1 MTKPI
6 KKAGF
11 AQGIYEQSATAKE
24 TLGTLR
30 ITQDGRKFRYAKA
43 GAAALNPGKIG
54 LAASLNADHVNEA
67 ILAAVAVG
75 TYTLD
80 LTVTAGTAIAA
91 NELRGGYF
99 QINDAAGEGQNLMI
113 AGNSAISAS
122 GTAIQVALD
131 DPIRVALTTSS
142 EFTLVKSPWYAVYE
156 SATAEQMVA
165 GVAPIDVTTLYY
177 YWAQT
182 GGVANVLQEAT
193 DAVGCNMC
201 VSTATAGAVVSV
213 TTTAVVAGLPIVG
226 YNYGTAA
233 GAGGEYS
240 PVFLTID

>member
-43 GAAALNPGKIG
+43 GAADLVAGNMGLGAALN
-54 LAASLNADHVNEA
+54 AAHVNEA
-67 ILAAVAVG
+67 ILAAVAIG
-75 TYTLD
+75 SGSLD
-80 LTVTAGTAIAA
+80 LTVTAGSALAA
-91 NELRGGYF
+91 NQLKGGYF
-99 QINDAAGEGQNLMI
+99 QVTDGTGQGQNLMI
-113 AGNSAISAS
+113 AGNSVISAS
-122 GTAIQVALD
+122 GTAIQIALDDGIKVALD
-131 DPIRVALTTSS
+131 TTS
-142 EFTLVKSPWYAVYE
+142 EFTLVQSPWYATYE
-156 SATAEQMVA
+156 SATGEAMVA
-165 GVAPIDVTTLYY
+165 GVAPIAVTTLYY

-182 GGVANVLQEAT
+182 GGIANVLQEAT

-201 VSTATAGAVVSV
+201 VSTATAGAVVSQ
-213 TTTAVVAGLPIVG
+213 TNGGIDADLPKVG
-226 YNYGTAA
+226 VQYGTAGVA
-233 GAGGEYS
+233 GEYT

>member
-24 TLGTLR
+24 TLGTIR

-43 GAAALNPGKIG
+43 GASDLVAGKIG
-54 LAASLNADHVNEA
+54 LGASLDAAHVNEA
-67 ILAAVAVG
+67 ITAAVAIG

-91 NELRGGYF
+91 NGLRGGYF
-99 QINDAAGEGQNLMI
+99 QVEDGTGEGQNLQI

-122 GTAIQVALD
+122 GTSIQVSLE
-131 DPIRVALTTSS
+131 DPIRVALDTTS
-142 EFTLVKSPWYAVYE
+142 EFSLVRSPWYAVYE
-156 SATAEQMVA
+156 SATGEQMPA
-165 GVAPIDVTTLYY
+165 GVAPIAVTTLYY

-182 GGVANVLQEAT
+182 GGVANCLQEGT
-193 DAVGCNMC
+193 PAVGTNL
-201 VSTATAGAVVSV
+201 VISTSTAGSV
-213 TTTAVVAGLPIVG
+213 AAATSGIDIDLPIVG
-226 YNYGTAA
+226 YTYGTAGVA
-233 GAGGEYS
+233 GEYT

>member
-43 GAAALNPGKIG
+43 GAAALAAGKMG
-54 LAASLNADHVNEA
+54 LGAALNAAHVNEI
-67 ILAAVAVG
+67 ILAAVAIG
-75 TYTLD
+75 AYTLD
-80 LTVTAGTAIAA
+80 LTVTAGSALAE
-91 NELRGGYF
+91 NQLKGGYF
-99 QINDAAGEGQNLMI
+99 MTMDATGEGQCYLI

-122 GTAIQVALD
+122 GTSIQIALD
-131 DPIRVALTTSS
+131 DPIRVALDTTS
-142 EFTLVKSPWYAVYE
+142 EFSLVQSPWYAVYE
-156 SATAEQMVA
+156 SATGEAMVA
-165 GVAPIDVTTLYY
+165 GVAPIAVTTLYY

-182 GGVANVLQEAT
+182 GGIANVLQEGT
-193 DAVGCNMC
+193 DAVGCNMT

-213 TTTAVVAGLPIVG
+213 ADGAIDADLPLVG
-226 YNYGTAA
+226 IQYGTAGVA
-233 GAGGEYS
+233 GEYT

>member
-43 GAAALNPGKIG
+43 GAADLAPGKMGLGAALN
-54 LAASLNADHVNEA
+54 AAHVDED
-67 ILAAVAVG
+67 ILVAVAIG

-80 LTVTAGTAIAA
+80 LTVTAGSALAE
-91 NELRGGYF
+91 NQLKGGYF
-99 QINDAAGEGQNLMI
+99 IVADATGEGQTYMI

-122 GTAIQVALD
+122 DTAIQVALD
-131 DPIRVALTTSS
+131 DPIRVALATTTQ
-142 EFTLVKSPWYAVYE
+142 FTLAQSPWYAVYE
-156 SATAEQMVA
+156 SATGEAMVA
-165 GVAPIDVTTLYY
+165 GVAPIVVTTLYY

-182 GGVANVLQEAT
+182 GGVCGVLQAAT

-213 TTTAVVAGLPIVG
+213 TNGGVDADLPFVG
-226 YNYGTAA
+226 VQYGTAGVA
-233 GAGGEYS
+233 GEYT